1 MATTPLNVDIKVKG
15 QNALG
20 SVNGQLRSM
29 QTSGLKLTSILKGA
43 GVALLAM
50 GAARLVGS
58 IVNTVRTFEDL
69 KATLVTIEGDAIK
82 AGEAFE
88 LIRKFT

>member
-43 GVALLAM
+43 GVAPWEPRGWLA
-50 GAARLVGS
+50 V
-58 IVNTVRTFEDL
+58 
-69 KATLVTIEGDAIK
+69 
-82 AGEAFE
+82 
-88 LIRKFT
+88 